1 MHEIKVHGRSRL
13 GRFHKILT
21 FVGRGIEEE
30 PEFDVPL
37 DQRSALYCRKPG
49 AHPGDH
55 RGAPVAPGA
64 DLSVAWHGHHYAVRE
79 QSGYRLNKKA
89 FSLPDQLFQM
99 KACTPWR
106 SPDRQSRF

>member
-1 MHEIKVHGRSRL
+1 MHEIEVHGRSRL

-37 DQRSALYCRKPG
+37 DQRSALDCRKPG